1 MMVEMT
7 RQTALVT
14 GGSSGIGFELARTFA
29 EAGHDVVIA
38 AYDIEKLEQAAELLR
53 ERAPGAT
60 IDTVAADL
68 ASEEGVY
75 ALHRE
80 LSRKGRHVDILCA
93 NAGVGSG
100 GGDFSETDLGKELE
114 LIDLNVR
121 GQVQLTKLVVRDM
134 MERGGGKILI
144 TSSIAGIMPGPF
156 EAVYAASKAFI
167 RSFGEALRNEL
178 AEKGIGVTVFMPG
191 PTDTD
196 FFSRAGMDNTP
207 AGQSAKDDPAQV
219 ANQAFAALMADKHA
233 VVTGS
238 LKTRLQGNVAKML
251 SDPARAS
258 IHRRQT
264 EPVDRQSDS
273 SESGS
278 GSGLSPATLGG
289 LFFVGAV
296 AAAGTAAWL
305 RSRAQEEDVDA
316 TTRERLHDEQGREVP
331 QADFQVGGAG

>member
-1 MMVEMT
+1 MDEPARSWV
-7 RQTALVT
+7 LVT

-29 EAGHDVVIA
+29 EAGHNVLIA

-53 ERAPGAT
+53 ERVPEAE
-60 IDTVAADL
+60 IDTAAADL

-80 LSRKGRHVDILCA
+80 AVRKGRRIETLCA

-100 GGDFSETDLGKELE
+100 GGDFSETDLSKELE

-121 GQVQLTKLVVRDM
+121 GQVQLTKLVLRDM
-134 MERGGGKILI
+134 LEAGGGRILI

-178 AEKGIGVTVFMPG
+178 AEKNIGVTVFMPG

-196 FFSRAGMDNTP
+196 FFSRAGMADTP

-219 ANQAFAALMADKHA
+219 AEQAFAALMADKHA

-238 LKTRLQGNVAKML
+238 LKTRLQGQVAKML

-258 IHRRQT
+258 IHRKQT
-264 EPVDRQSDS
+264 EPFDRQA
-273 SESGS
+273 EEAGS
-278 GSGLSPATLGG
+278 GGVSPATLGG

-296 AAAGTAAWL
+296 AAAGTAVWL
-305 RSRAQEEDVDA
+305 RSRGDP
-316 TTRERLHDEQGREVP
+316 TRDETDPVAPR
-331 QADFQVGGAG
+331 ADFEVGVAPVSSPRP

>member
-1 MMVEMT
+1 MAET
-7 RQTALVT
+7 ARPCALVT

-53 ERAPGAT
+53 ERAPEARIET
-60 IDTVAADL
+60 AAADL

-80 LSRKGRHVDILCA
+80 LARKGRRIDILAA

-100 GGDFSETDLGKELE
+100 GGDFAETDLGKELE

-121 GQVQLTKLVVRDM
+121 GQVQLTKLVLRDM
-134 MERGGGKILI
+134 IESGGGKILI

-196 FFSRAGMDNTP
+196 FFTRAGMDNTP

-219 ANQAFAALMADKHA
+219 AEQAFAALMADKHA

-251 SDPARAS
+251 SDPTRAS
-258 IHRRQT
+258 IHRKQT
-264 EPVDRQSDS
+264 EPVDRQSEGDA
-273 SESGS
+273 SGMS
-278 GSGLSPATLGG
+278 AATLGG

-305 RSRAQEEDVDA
+305 RSRAQEDEVDA
-316 TTRERLHDEQGREVP
+316 RTRSRLRDDHDRLETLEP
-331 QADFQVGGAG
+331 QADFRVGTPG

>member
-1 MMVEMT
+1 MDEPARPWV
-7 RQTALVT
+7 LVT

-29 EAGHDVVIA
+29 EAGHNVLIA

-53 ERAPGAT
+53 ERVPEAE
-60 IDTVAADL
+60 IDTAAADL

-80 LSRKGRHVDILCA
+80 AMRKGRRIETLCA

-100 GGDFSETDLGKELE
+100 GGDFSETDLSKELE

-121 GQVQLTKLVVRDM
+121 GQVQLTKLVLRDM
-134 MERGGGKILI
+134 LEAGGGRILI

-178 AEKGIGVTVFMPG
+178 AEKNIGVTVFMPG

-196 FFSRAGMDNTP
+196 FFSRAGMADTP
-207 AGQSAKDDPAQV
+207 AGQFAKDDPAQV
-219 ANQAFAALMADKHA
+219 AEQAFAALMADKHA

-238 LKTRLQGNVAKML
+238 LKTRLQGQVAKML

-258 IHRRQT
+258 IHRKQT
-264 EPVDRQSDS
+264 EPFDRQA
-273 SESGS
+273 ESGADS
-278 GSGLSPATLGG
+278 GGISNAALGG
-289 LFFVGAV
+289 LFFVCAV
-296 AAAGTAAWL
+296 AAAGTAVWL
-305 RSRAQEEDVDA
+305 RSRGDP
-316 TTRERLHDEQGREVP
+316 TRGETDPVVP
-331 QADFQVGGAG
+331 RADFKVGVAPVSSRP